1 LTIELGAVD
10 AGGAGPI
17 WSRSGSASETLVVA
31 AAASLVLIAL
41 ALLLALV
48 LPIEEEELMPSSSPA
63 KPTPSTTPA
72 EELPFPGK
80 LIEGKYD
87 VQYLH
92 L

>member
-1 LTIELGAVD
+1 L
-10 AGGAGPI
+10 
-17 WSRSGSASETLVVA
+17 S
-31 AAASLVLIAL
+31 
-41 ALLLALV
+41 LLLALV

-63 KPTPSTTPA
+63 KPTPSITPA